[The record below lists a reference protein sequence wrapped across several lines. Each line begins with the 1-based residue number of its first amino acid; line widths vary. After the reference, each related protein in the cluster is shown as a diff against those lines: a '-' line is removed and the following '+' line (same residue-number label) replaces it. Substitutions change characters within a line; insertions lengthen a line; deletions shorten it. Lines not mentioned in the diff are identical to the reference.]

1 MTLLVIILCA
11 TIAVSGGF
19 VVGFICGA
27 VRERHLSGNR
37 RPLAPHEVLAQLRGP
52 LPGGRR

>member
-1 MTLLVIILCA
+1 MTFIVFLLCVVIAGAGAFI
-11 TIAVSGGF
+11 VGY
-19 VVGFICGA
+19 VVGRMHE
-27 VRERHLSGNR
+27 RELARLR

>member
-1 MTLLVIILCA
+1 MTFIVFLLCVVIG
-11 TIAVSGGF
+11 VSGGF
-19 VVGFICGA
+19 LVGYVAGRMHE
-27 VRERHLSGNR
+27 RELARLR